1 MHGLAPLLSH
11 LLPAWWRAHYLRSR
25 MLLLPQLFIAAA
37 FTSATRFAAFAAAIS
52 AGVVRV
58 FLAAFFRGGVLS
70 RLLSTNSSTM
80 RLRRSYSLDRAAKS
94 SANTAVWFWVCPL
107 VYIQGLLGCHHWE
120 PKVPRSGHKKV
131 PRLSG
136 PVGAPFYAL
145 VGAPFCDP
153 GALFCAQVGAQ
164 FFAQSGAGFCA
175 PVGAPFL
182 PRAVHIFVPRAGH

>member
-1 MHGLAPLLSH
+1 
-11 LLPAWWRAHYLRSR
+11 

-37 FTSATRFAAFAAAIS
+37 FTSATRFAAFSAAIS

-70 RLLSTNSSTM
+70 RLLSTNFSTM

-94 SANTAVWFWVCPL
+94 PANTAVWFWACPL

-136 PVGAPFYAL
+136 PVGAPF
-145 VGAPFCDP
+145 CDP
-153 GALFCAQVGAQ
+153 GALFCAP
-164 FFAQSGAGFCA
+164 SGAHFCA
-175 PVGAPFL
+175 PSGAHFCAPSGSLEPKVMKSLKYNLFNIYNL
-182 PRAVHIFVPRAGH
+182 TYKNTKEYERIKTTNE